1 MEFER
6 FLNPTDTSRAV
17 RMLRKLQAHDITGWA
32 LTGGLAI
39 EIHILLRGG
48 PSAVRSLHDIDFLA
62 ASFDRIPQALG
73 NELLFR
79 HVHPSD
85 PPGKTLLQAVDEELA
100 IRVDVVRAYGCEM
113 ERASPIEVSEIP
125 LSILSLE
132 DVEAAHALVCWD
144 LMAAKS
150 VDPKYAK
157 DFLRMLAL
165 VKSDEIEEVWQ
176 EHRKPECPESF
187 AETAWE
193 LRGAIASKPEL
204 LAPVARL
211 IDASAVC
218 PRCHETEAFR
228 LAEASQVLSIL
239 GYC

>member
-1 MEFER
+1 MQFEQ
-6 FLNPTDTSRAV
+6 FLNPTDVSRAI
-17 RMLRKLQAHDITGWA
+17 RMLRKLGAHDITGWA

-48 PSAVRSLHDIDFLA
+48 PTAMRLLHDIDFLA
-62 ASFDRIPQALG
+62 ASFDRIHESLG
-73 NELLFR
+73 NELLLR

-100 IRVDVVRAYGCEM
+100 IRVDVIRAYGSEM
-113 ERASPIEVSEIP
+113 ERVSEIEVSGIP
-125 LSILSLE
+125 LKIVSLE

-144 LMAAKS
+144 LMLGKK
-150 VDPKYAK
+150 VDPKYAR

-165 VKSDEIEEVWQ
+165 VKTDEMEGVWQ
-176 EHRKPECPESF
+176 EHKRPQCPESF
-187 AETAWE
+187 AETARE
-193 LRGAIASKPEL
+193 LHNAIPAKPEL

-211 IDASAVC
+211 IDVNAEC
-218 PRCHETEAFR
+218 PRCQGTEMLP
-228 LAEASQVLSIL
+228 LADAGRVLSIL